1 MVMKLINDPV
11 NMNERGRRIEFTE
24 ITGNLKLLTL
34 VMWPLAKECRCSLE
48 IGIGQEKDSSLEPPG
63 GICCRKGD
71 PFQGLRVGSSL
82 TLRNEL
88 SEETSMLTKQ
98 KTLIL

>member
-1 MVMKLINDPV
+1 MKLTNDSV
-11 NMNERGRRIEFTE
+11 NMDERGRRIEFTE
-24 ITGNLKLLTL
+24 IIGNLRLLTL
-34 VMWPLAKECRCSLE
+34 LMWPLAKECRCSLE
-48 IGIGQEKDSSLEPPG
+48 IGIGQENDSSLEPPG

-98 KTLIL
+98 QTLIL

>member
-1 MVMKLINDPV
+1 MKLTNDSV
-11 NMNERGRRIEFTE
+11 NMDERGRRIEFTE
-24 ITGNLKLLTL
+24 IIGNLRLLTL

-63 GICCRKGD
+63 EICCRKGD

>member
-1 MVMKLINDPV
+1 MKLTNDSV
-11 NMNERGRRIEFTE
+11 NMDERGRRIEFTE
-24 ITGNLKLLTL
+24 IIGNLRLLTL

-48 IGIGQEKDSSLEPPG
+48 IGTGQEKDSSLEPPG

-71 PFQGLRVGSSL
+71 PFQGLRVGSCL

-88 SEETSMLTKQ
+88 SEETSVLTKH
-98 KTLIL
+98 KTLVL